1 LKPNRL
7 YEEVLAETEVDAF
20 LKELPSSLK
29 MNPNEKGKNN
39 IPFRFVGMLGQANSI
54 LRKIKFKEAVNS
66 LGPFNSSLQRIVEAT
81 TIHLGSILPTV
92 IIYNNKIQK
101 HLDEI
106 EKYIVRFGIPKSDLF
121 ASSIFN
127 AYSNFK
133 KEVIIGLNQLKV
145 AGLKDEKCR
154 QAERIMLKAINS
166 ILKQIRRYYF
176 WSLCSDKTID
186 ELRNQEVLESI
197 VKTFTLTISNFELNN
212 ISLD

>member
-1 LKPNRL
+1 MKPNRL